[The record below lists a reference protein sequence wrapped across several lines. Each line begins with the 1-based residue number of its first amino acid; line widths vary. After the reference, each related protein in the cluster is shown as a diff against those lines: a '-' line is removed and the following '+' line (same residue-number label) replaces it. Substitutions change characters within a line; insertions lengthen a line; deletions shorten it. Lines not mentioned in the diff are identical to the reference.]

1 MHQSCLRDALIR
13 PLAKNIV
20 HDVHAAASPCV
31 AHGVQHVDDVAR
43 CHASQLDFFAA
54 HLMDADQEKLA
65 ALLVRVALRVVEE
78 LKEQADEKQ
87 AEALEAQAAAERVRR
102 WALG

>member
-1 MHQSCLRDALIR
+1 MTFGGQMLRQTR
-13 PLAKNIV
+13 SPPFGK
-20 HDVHAAASPCV
+20 ASPNV
-31 AHGVQHVDDVAR
+31 RHMAQDEDR
-43 CHASQLDFFAA
+43 
-54 HLMDADQEKLA
+54 EKLA

-78 LKEQADEKQ
+78 LREQADEKQ

>member
-1 MHQSCLRDALIR
+1 
-13 PLAKNIV
+13 
-20 HDVHAAASPCV
+20 
-31 AHGVQHVDDVAR
+31 
-43 CHASQLDFFAA
+43 
-54 HLMDADQEKLA
+54 MDADQEKLA

-78 LKEQADEKQ
+78 LREQADEKQ

>member
-1 MHQSCLRDALIR
+1 MTCGRRIEACKRS
-13 PLAKNIV
+13 PPFGPVSPIV
-20 HDVHAAASPCV
+20 
-31 AHGVQHVDDVAR
+31 GR
-43 CHASQLDFFAA
+43 
-54 HLMDADQEKLA
+54 MDADQEKLA

-78 LKEQADEKQ
+78 LREQAEEKQ

>member
-1 MHQSCLRDALIR
+1 
-13 PLAKNIV
+13 
-20 HDVHAAASPCV
+20 
-31 AHGVQHVDDVAR
+31 
-43 CHASQLDFFAA
+43 
-54 HLMDADQEKLA
+54 MDADQEKLA

-78 LKEQADEKQ
+78 LKEQADELQ

>member
-1 MHQSCLRDALIR
+1 
-13 PLAKNIV
+13 
-20 HDVHAAASPCV
+20 
-31 AHGVQHVDDVAR
+31 
-43 CHASQLDFFAA
+43 
-54 HLMDADQEKLA
+54 MDADYERVA

-87 AEALEAQAAAERVRR
+87 AEALEAQAAAERVRK

>member
-1 MHQSCLRDALIR
+1 MDTDA
-13 PLAKNIV
+13 
-20 HDVHAAASPCV
+20 
-31 AHGVQHVDDVAR
+31 
-43 CHASQLDFFAA
+43 
-54 HLMDADQEKLA
+54 EKLA

-78 LKEQADEKQ
+78 LKEQAEEKQ

>member
-1 MHQSCLRDALIR
+1 MTFGWQMLRQTR
-13 PLAKNIV
+13 
-20 HDVHAAASPCV
+20 SPTFG
-31 AHGVQHVDDVAR
+31 HPSPITEG
-43 CHASQLDFFAA
+43 
-54 HLMDADQEKLA
+54 MDADQEKLA

-78 LKEQADEKQ
+78 LKEQAEEKQ

>member
-1 MHQSCLRDALIR
+1 MTFGWQMLRQTR
-13 PLAKNIV
+13 SPPFGPLAPIV
-20 HDVHAAASPCV
+20 
-31 AHGVQHVDDVAR
+31 GR
-43 CHASQLDFFAA
+43 
-54 HLMDADQEKLA
+54 MDADQEKLA

-78 LKEQADEKQ
+78 LREQADEKQ